1 MPKWEQFVTCTR
13 IIRQHP
19 EWSDKEVLD
28 EARMHPLE
36 IDIVQE
42 ARREVD
48 GESLPSDVSST
59 NQRNF

>member
-1 MPKWEQFVTCTR
+1 MSKWQQHVRCTQ

-19 EWSDKEVLD
+19 DWSDKEVLD

-42 ARREVD
+42 ARREVE
-48 GESLPSDVSST
+48 GAEQASEVRSERSY
-59 NQRNF
+59 